1 MPNGFSYL
9 LGEVALLA
17 IAAAVLGLLCGRF
30 LWPRRVVEPAY
41 TSPPP
46 PLAAARDLE
55 PALSGLE
62 PALSGL
68 EQRLRA
74 SESEVDELRLA
85 VAQVADRKDTEMGRL
100 ESGAIRALD
109 SVILTHREQIDALQ
123 DQLEAATAAAHEH
136 AEVLAAERLLNQRL
150 RAALG
155 GRDERIA
162 ALARQLNGDPSA
174 IPRDGRDPGIG

>member
-9 LGEVALLA
+9 LGEVAVLA

-41 TSPPP
+41 AQPPP
-46 PLAAARDLE
+46 PLSATQD
-55 PALSGLE
+55 LE

-74 SESEVDELRLA
+74 SESEVDQLRLA
-85 VAQVADRKDTEMGRL
+85 VAQVADHKDAEMGRL

-162 ALARQLNGDPSA
+162 ALARQLNGDASP
-174 IPRDGRDPGIG
+174 IPGDGRDPGIG

>member
-1 MPNGFSYL
+1 MPNGFPYL
-9 LGEVALLA
+9 LGEVAVLA

-41 TSPPP
+41 APTPP
-46 PLAAARDLE
+46 PLAANQD
-55 PALSGLE
+55 LE

-109 SVILTHREQIDALQ
+109 SVIMTHREQIDALQ
-123 DQLEAATAAAHEH
+123 GQLEAATAAAYEH

-162 ALARQLNGDPSA
+162 ALARQLNADPSP